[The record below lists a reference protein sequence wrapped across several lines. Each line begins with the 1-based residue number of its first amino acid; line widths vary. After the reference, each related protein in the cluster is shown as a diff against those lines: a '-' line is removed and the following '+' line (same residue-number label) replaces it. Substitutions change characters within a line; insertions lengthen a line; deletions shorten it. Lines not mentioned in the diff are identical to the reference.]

1 MGKIIT
7 IANQKGGVG
16 KTTTVINL
24 ATCLAYYGKN
34 VLVIDVDP
42 QANATSGL
50 GIKNDK
56 VANKNIYHL
65 IIEEVDIKEVIIP
78 TSIDWLD
85 LIPSHIDLTGAE
97 VELVSMLNRE
107 YRLKNSVEKIKDL
120 YDYILIDCP
129 PSLGLLTI
137 NALACCDSVL
147 VPIQC
152 EYFALEGLAQL
163 IKTINL
169 VQRHV
174 NKQLNIEGVI
184 LTMYDS
190 RTSLSEEVAVN
201 VKKYF
206 QHKVYKTIIPRGV
219 RAAEAPSYGKPLL
232 YYDRKSKVTQAYLQ
246 LAEEILQLTEEVLK
260 LNNQI

>member
-1 MGKIIT
+1 MKVIT
-7 IANQKGGVG
+7 VANQKGGVG

-24 ATCLAYYGKN
+24 AASFAHYGKS
-34 VLVIDVDP
+34 VLVVDIDP

-50 GIKNDK
+50 GIQMNT
-56 VANKNIYHL
+56 VAKRNIYNV
-65 IIEEVDIKEVIIP
+65 IIEGQNITDVVIQ
-78 TSIDWLD
+78 TTVDWLD
-85 LIPSHIDLTGAE
+85 LVPSHIDLTGAE

-107 YRLKNSVEKIKDL
+107 YRLKIALEPIKTL

-163 IKTINL
+163 LKTINL
-169 VQRHV
+169 VQTYV
-174 NKQLNIEGVI
+174 NKQLSIEGVI

-190 RTSLSEEVAVN
+190 RTSLSEEVAEN
-201 VKKYF
+201 VRKYF

-232 YYDRKSKVTQAYLQ
+232 YYDRTSKVTQAYLQ
-246 LAEEILQLTEEVLK
+246 LAEEMLS
-260 LNNQI
+260 NNV

>member
-7 IANQKGGVG
+7 TANQKGGVG

-24 ATCLAYYGKN
+24 ATCLAHYGKSI
-34 VLVIDVDP
+34 LVIDIDP

-50 GIKNDK
+50 GIRSDK
-56 VANKNIYHL
+56 VASKNIYHVL
-65 IIEEVDIKEVIIP
+65 IQNIDIQEAIIS
-78 TSIDWLD
+78 TSIDWLE
-85 LIPSHIDLTGAE
+85 LLPSHIDLTGAE

-107 YRLKNSVEKIKDL
+107 YRLKNAVEKIKNL

-129 PSLGLLTI
+129 PSLGLLTV

-163 IKTINL
+163 LKTINL
-169 VQRHV
+169 VQTYV
-174 NKQLNIEGVI
+174 NRQLSIEGVI

-190 RTSLSEEVAVN
+190 RTSLSAEVAEN
-201 VKKYF
+201 VKRYF
-206 QHKVYKTIIPRGV
+206 QHKVYKTIIPRGIK
-219 RAAEAPSYGKPLL
+219 AAEAPSYGKPLL
-232 YYDRKSKVTQAYLQ
+232 YYDKNSKVTQAYLQ
-246 LAEEILQLTEEVLK
+246 LAQEILNQEINKQL
-260 LNNQI
+260 

>member
-1 MGKIIT
+1 MSKIIT

-34 VLVIDVDP
+34 VLVIDIDP

-50 GIKNDK
+50 GIRIDT
-56 VANKNIYHL
+56 VAEKNIYHL
-65 IIEEVDIKEVIIP
+65 IIESIDIKETIIS
-78 TSIDWLD
+78 TSVDWLE

-107 YRLKNSVEKIKDL
+107 YRLKNSVETIKNL

-163 IKTINL
+163 LKTINL
-169 VQRHV
+169 VQTHV
-174 NKQLNIEGVI
+174 NKHLTIEGVI

-190 RTSLSEEVAVN
+190 RTSLSAEVADN

-206 QHKVYKTIIPRGV
+206 QHKVYNTIIPRGV

-232 YYDRKSKVTQAYLQ
+232 YYDKTSKVTQAYIQ
-246 LAEEILQLTEEVLK
+246 LAEEILK
-260 LNNQI
+260 SNNFS

>member
-1 MGKIIT
+1 MSKIIT

-24 ATCLAYYGKN
+24 ATCLAYYTKN
-34 VLVIDVDP
+34 VLVIDIDP

-50 GIKNDK
+50 GIRIDT
-56 VANKNIYHL
+56 VADKNIYHL
-65 IIEEVDIKEVIIP
+65 IIESKDIKETIIS
-78 TSIDWLD
+78 TSVDWLE

-107 YRLKNSVEKIKDL
+107 YRLKNSVEPIKNL

-163 IKTINL
+163 LKTINL
-169 VQRHV
+169 VQTHV
-174 NKQLNIEGVI
+174 NKNLSIEGVI

-190 RTSLSEEVAVN
+190 RTSLSTEVADN

-206 QHKVYKTIIPRGV
+206 QHKVYNTIIPRGV

-232 YYDRKSKVTQAYLQ
+232 YYDKTSKVTQAYLQ
-246 LAEEILQLTEEVLK
+246 LAEEMLK
-260 LNNQI
+260 NNNI

>member
-1 MGKIIT
+1 MKVIT
-7 IANQKGGVG
+7 VANQKGGVG

-24 ATCLAYYGKN
+24 AASFAHYGKS
-34 VLVIDVDP
+34 VLVVDIDP

-50 GIKNDK
+50 GIQMNTIAK
-56 VANKNIYHL
+56 KNIYNV
-65 IIEEVDIKEVIIP
+65 IIEGQNITDVIIQ
-78 TSIDWLD
+78 TSVDWLD
-85 LIPSHIDLTGAE
+85 LVPSHIDLTGAE

-107 YRLKNSVEKIKDL
+107 YRLKMALEPIKTL

-163 IKTINL
+163 VKTINL
-169 VQRHV
+169 VQTYV
-174 NKQLNIEGVI
+174 NKQLSIEGVI

-190 RTSLSEEVAVN
+190 RTSLSAEVAEN
-201 VKKYF
+201 VRKYF

-232 YYDRKSKVTQAYLQ
+232 YYDRTSKVTQAYLQ
-246 LAEEILQLTEEVLK
+246 LAEEM
-260 LNNQI
+260 LNNNV